1 MHIVRGIANVPP
13 VKWLTYFPLKKYS
26 SNKHTFLNDK
36 SYQPLYLA
44 RCSQVVM
51 IAPNKFHYICT
62 ILSRTMSGFTPPL
75 RLALYH
81 ILSMFI
87 TVNMALTPE
96 FLSLLLV
103 YIQIFAGEYSH
114 MVSIWFVLYPINFHN
129 IVGMI
134 SISPGEIPIC
144 KSSSHPVIRHLGAP
158 NSVHGLVVEA
168 PVLRTISLHQI

>member
-1 MHIVRGIANVPP
+1 MQPSR
-13 VKWLTYFPLKKYS
+13 
-26 SNKHTFLNDK
+26 NDCRK
-36 SYQPLYLA
+36 QIPLYLHD
-44 RCSQVVM
+44 SFPYNVWV
-51 IAPNKFHYICT
+51 YT
-62 ILSRTMSGFTPPL
+62 PL

-103 YIQIFAGEYSH
+103 YIQIFAGEFP
-114 MVSIWFVLYPINFHN
+114 IWLAFDWYYIHILYPINLHN